1 MDLNVVIGSFAG
13 KAVTWADRA
22 RDKDDPR
29 EDGLDSMS
37 SVCRCS
43 DSREERYAGLNVLSD
58 SDIRVRSQRVQGT
71 EENGKRERGGK

>member
-1 MDLNVVIGSFAG
+1 VDLNVVMGSFAG
-13 KAVTWADRA
+13 KAVTWADRP

-43 DSREERYAGLNVLSD
+43 DSREERYAGLNVF
-58 SDIRVRSQRVQGT
+58 I
-71 EENGKRERGGK
+71 